1 MKDRRIILLTLS
13 DSAHADSLAAALDAD
28 GEFFATLT
36 MLDDAADVVV
46 SDSDGAL
53 QISATSPDT
62 AGDTGATL
70 PLNADDA
77 LVVAAIRLVDAGYR
91 ISSAS
96 EAADDLD
103 DAVDVADVPVASDRP
118 PLSAREL
125 EVLNLLA
132 DGAQNKV
139 IARALN
145 ISVHTAKFHVASLLT
160 KLGAVNRTDAIA
172 IAMREGLVSM

>member
-1 MKDRRIILLTLS
+1 MTDRRIVLLALS
-13 DSAHADSLAAALDAD
+13 DRERADRLASTLEAD
-28 GEFFATLT
+28 GDFLT
-36 MLDDAADVVV
+36 TSRVIADGVDVAVRDDDGLLRV
-46 SDSDGAL
+46 SAGA
-53 QISATSPDT
+53 PGE
-62 AGDTGATL
+62 AGEAEATL
-70 PLNADDA
+70 PRNADDA
-77 LVVAAIRLVDAGYR
+77 LVIAAIRLVAAGFR
-91 ISSAS
+91 IAPVDHA
-96 EAADDLD
+96 ELD
-103 DAVDVADVPVASDRP
+103 PHPVDVEEIPAGRRRPV
-118 PLSAREL
+118 LSAREI